1 MKEQQETVW
10 MYSVWLSVWYV
21 RYVYVYGHDQYRTV
35 PDSVAAVTNSN
46 CWYYMTASY
55 PN

>member
-1 MKEQQETVW
+1 
-10 MYSVWLSVWYV
+10 MYGCLYGT
-21 RYVYVYGHDQYRTV
+21 YGTVYVYGHDQYRTV
-35 PDSVAAVTNSN
+35 PDSVAAVTNGN